1 MSAEKTKG
9 ERVREGI
16 ALLRQLQ
23 DIGVDPADSDFVLLK
38 ERVSDWVKTGD
49 PWSGKIPFGA
59 YGRVAEVLL
68 PRKATAV
75 ASLAFRAR
83 G

>member
-1 MSAEKTKG
+1 MSAEKTKE

-23 DIGVDPADSDFVLLK
+23 DIGVDPADPQFCVLK

-49 PWSGKIPFGA
+49 PWAGKIPFPS

-68 PRKATAV
+68 PRKAAAT
-75 ASLAFRAR
+75 ASLAFRAKA
-83 G
+83 